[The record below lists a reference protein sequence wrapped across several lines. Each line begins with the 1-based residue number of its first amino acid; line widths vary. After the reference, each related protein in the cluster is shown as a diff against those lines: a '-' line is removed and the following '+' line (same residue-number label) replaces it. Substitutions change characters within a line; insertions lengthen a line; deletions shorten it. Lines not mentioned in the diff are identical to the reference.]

1 MFGPG
6 IVGLQQTTNYRV
18 VLPFY
23 IYASVSFLAGTLL
36 LFLRT
41 DIANDHYFY
50 PPTLAITHIMAL
62 GWGTM
67 IILGA
72 SHQLLPVLIEGKLY
86 SNRLA
91 IMTFGFTCLGI
102 PLLVFGFYIFR
113 TGWIMQLGALLV
125 NLGVLLYVSNVFL
138 SAFKSEKRNVHAWF
152 IITASLWLLATT
164 TFGLLLVI
172 NFDHTIFQKESLAY
186 LSVHAHLG
194 LVGWFLLLVI
204 GVGSRLIPMFLISK
218 YTNEKALWTIYGL
231 VNAGLI
237 VFILARMVNRSLEF
251 LAIIPILTG
260 IVVFGHHCF
269 KAYAVRIRKAV
280 DEQMKASLLS
290 IIHMLLP
297 FVVLIMSLWVLP
309 SGGQPNLVLLY
320 GVSILFGWITAI
332 ILGMTFK
339 TLPFIVWNK
348 VYHKKAYTGKA
359 PLPKDLFS
367 EKMYH
372 YMLMAYILGF
382 GVFVIGI
389 ILLNQWL
396 LKIGAAA
403 LLMTAILY
411 VLNTTKILIHKP
423 RKI

>member
-1 MFGPG
+1 
-6 IVGLQQTTNYRV
+6 
-18 VLPFY
+18 
-23 IYASVSFLAGTLL
+23 
-36 LFLRT
+36 
-41 DIANDHYFY
+41 
-50 PPTLAITHIMAL
+50 
-62 GWGTM
+62 
-67 IILGA
+67 
-72 SHQLLPVLIEGKLY
+72 
-86 SNRLA
+86 
-91 IMTFGFTCLGI
+91 
-102 PLLVFGFYIFR
+102 
-113 TGWIMQLGALLV
+113 
-125 NLGVLLYVSNVFL
+125 
-138 SAFKSEKRNVHAWF
+138 
-152 IITASLWLLATT
+152 
-164 TFGLLLVI
+164 
-172 NFDHTIFQKESLAY
+172 
-186 LSVHAHLG
+186 
-194 LVGWFLLLVI
+194 
-204 GVGSRLIPMFLISK
+204 MFLISK

-320 GVSILFGWITAI
+320 GFSILFGWITAI